1 MNNLLQVHQL
11 VKYFPLRRDLFQRK
25 REYVHAVDD
34 VSFDLADRETLGLV
48 GESGCGKS
56 TVGRSVL
63 RLIEPTAGQV
73 WYQGHNILALADR
86 DIRPL
91 RREMQ
96 IIFQDPYGSLNP
108 RLTVERIV
116 EEPLLTHK
124 IGNRHERAAKVDDAL
139 QMVGLQPEHKK
150 RFPHEFSG
158 GQRQRI
164 MIARALILKP
174 RLVIGDEPVSAL
186 DVSVQAQV
194 LNLISRLQRQM
205 NFACIFIS
213 HDLGII
219 RYISHRVAVMYLG
232 QIVET
237 APVKALYADPRHP
250 YTVALLSAVPVP
262 NPRHQKKRIILE
274 GDVPSPIN
282 PPAGCRFHPRCP
294 RRLDRC
300 NQEIP
305 VMRITAADH
314 LVACHLY
321 SEGPVWKPVL
331 PQ

>member
-1 MNNLLQVHQL
+1 MTDLLQVNHL
-11 VKYFPLRRDLFQRK
+11 VKYFPLRRNLFQR
-25 REYVHAVDD
+25 RQEYVHAVDD
-34 VSFDLADRETLGLV
+34 VSLKLADQETLGLV

-56 TVGRSVL
+56 TVGRSIL
-63 RLIEPTAGQV
+63 RLIEPTAGEV
-73 WYQGHNILALADR
+73 WYQGRNILTLRDR
-86 DIRPL
+86 ELRPL

-116 EEPLLTHK
+116 EEPLLTHRV
-124 IGNRHERAAKVDDAL
+124 GTRYDRGAQVDQAL

-205 NFACIFIS
+205 DFACIFIS

-232 QIVET
+232 RIVET
-237 APVKALYADPRHP
+237 APVKALYANPRHP
-250 YTVALLSAVPVP
+250 YTLALLSAVPVP
-262 NPRHQKKRIILE
+262 HPRQKKKRQILE
-274 GDVPSPIN
+274 GDVPSPIH
-282 PPAGCRFHPRCP
+282 PPTGCRFHPRCP
-294 RRLDRC
+294 RRMEHC
-300 NQEIP
+300 SQETP
-305 VMRITAADH
+305 QMRLVSPEH
-314 LVACHLY
+314 WVACHLY
-321 SEGPVWKPVL
+321 ETQGEGA
-331 PQ
+331 